1 MIRTMIFSGL
11 GCWIGLTLLVSQTA
25 WGRRLPLA
33 ERLRPHAPGRPGRR
47 AGSGLFSTES
57 AVDVLGPLA
66 SAIGSKL
73 AQVVGINEDLT
84 VRLTRVHETID
95 APAFRLRQLGLATV
109 ALVGALMVG
118 LLASLPLAFIALMLV
133 VAPALTFLLIEQ
145 GLAKQSKQWQRRLFL
160 EAPIVAEQLAM
171 LLSAGNSLGG
181 ALQYTSRRG
190 EGAIA
195 RDLTGVVQRVRQG
208 LTEPQ
213 ALQEWAE
220 VAKVPSIDRL
230 VAVLA
235 LAGTGADLGRIVADE
250 ARSLRREVH
259 RELISTIE
267 KRNQQV
273 WIPVTVAALVPG
285 IVLLAIP
292 FLSAMEGFAS

>member
-1 MIRTMIFSGL
+1 MIRVLIFSALAG
-11 GCWIGLTLLVSQTA
+11 WVGLTLLLSQTA

-33 ERLRPHAPGRPGRR
+33 ERLRPHSPGRPGRS
-47 AGSGLFSTES
+47 GSSGLFSPES

-66 SAIGSKL
+66 SAIGGRI
-73 AQVVGINEDLT
+73 AHAVGINEDLD
-84 VRLTRVHETID
+84 VRLRRIHEQVD
-95 APAFRLRQLGLATV
+95 SSGFRLKQLGLATL
-109 ALVGALMVG
+109 ALLATLAVSLA
-118 LLASLPLAFIALMLV
+118 ASLPVSFVALLLV
-133 VAPALTFLLIEQ
+133 VAPCLTFLMIEQ
-145 GLAKQSKQWQRRLFL
+145 RLAKRSQQWQRRLFL
-160 EAPIVAEQLAM
+160 EAPVVAEQLAM

-181 ALQYTSRRG
+181 ALVHTSRRG
-190 EGAIA
+190 SGAVA
-195 RDLTGVVQRVRQG
+195 HDLTGVVQRVRQG
-208 LTEPQ
+208 MTETQ
-213 ALQEWAE
+213 ALQEWAT

-259 RELISTIE
+259 RELISSIE

-285 IVLLAIP
+285 VILLAIP
-292 FLSAMEGFAS
+292 FLSAMRSFAS